1 MSNVSTVT
9 IAPGRT
15 QRGFTLIELMVV
27 VIIVAVLTAIAI
39 PAYRNHVIRTNR
51 ANAESFMS
59 QIGSKEEQIML
70 DMRSYQAV
78 ASNAVFG
85 STPANGGIGLAMPP
99 SISNN
104 YNIVVTVTAGPPP
117 TYTITATPIN
127 PMQIDP
133 VCQALTLNNIG
144 AKGIASNGGTAPTGN
159 AQQCWQ

>member
-9 IAPGRT
+9 ISPRRS
-15 QRGFTLIELMVV
+15 QRGFSLIELMVV
-27 VIIVAVLTAIAI
+27 VAIVAILAAVAI

-59 QIGSKEEQIML
+59 QVGSKEEQIML

-78 ASNAVFG
+78 ASNAAFG
-85 STPANGGIGLAMPP
+85 STPASGGIGLAMPP

-127 PMQIDP
+127 PPQNDLL
-133 VCQALTLNNIG
+133 CQVLTLNNIG
-144 AKGIASNGGTAPTGN
+144 AKGIAPNGGTAPTSN
-159 AQQCWQ
+159 AQVCWQ

>member
-1 MSNVSTVT
+1 MPNVSAVT
-9 IAPGRT
+9 IASRQS
-15 QRGFTLIELMVV
+15 QRGFTLLEVMVV
-27 VIIVAVLTAIAI
+27 VVIAGLLLAIAI
-39 PAYRNHVIRTNR
+39 PSYRNHVVRTNR

-59 QIGSKEEQIML
+59 QVGSKEEQIML

-78 ASNAVFG
+78 TSNAAFAN
-85 STPANGGIGLAMPP
+85 TPANGGIGLSMSPN
-99 SISNN
+99 ISSN

-127 PMQIDP
+127 PPQNDTL
-133 VCQALTLNNIG
+133 CQVLTLNNVG